1 MPISLPGK
9 LSSAPVCG
17 DGVVDETIEQCDDS
31 NQVSGDGCSS
41 ACQTEQQVQCIDND
55 GGLDSSVKGLVTYAN
70 QQFEDTCEGTGYV
83 QEWYCLNNL
92 PDDQSLTCPSGTT
105 CQGGACQTEQQVQCI
120 DNDGGLD
127 SSVKGLVTY
136 ANQQFEDTCE
146 GTGYVQEWYCL
157 NNLPDDQSLTCPS
170 GTTCQAGACVG
181 SGLCGDSII
190 DETTEQCD
198 DGNVVNGDG
207 CSSVCQTETGGMIDV
222 VDLPVCGDSLV
233 QGAEQ
238 CDDGNQVSGDGCSS
252 SCQNELYLA
261 VCQAAAGI
269 ENSNDINLL
278 QGVITAIKNN
288 PENKIDAVL
297 DIFAALNA
305 WFAAQ

>member
-1 MPISLPGK
+1 MMRVKSAVTVKSSSRGMSSQNSSKAPVFYKSKPFIIIVIAVVAVIGLALLLLNADKLAGK
-9 LSSAPVCG
+9 AIEQPPVCG

-41 ACQTEQQVQCIDND
+41 
-55 GGLDSSVKGLVTYAN
+55 
-70 QQFEDTCEGTGYV
+70 
-83 QEWYCLNNL
+83 
-92 PDDQSLTCPSGTT
+92 
-105 CQGGACQTEQQVQCI
+105 ACQTEQQVQCI